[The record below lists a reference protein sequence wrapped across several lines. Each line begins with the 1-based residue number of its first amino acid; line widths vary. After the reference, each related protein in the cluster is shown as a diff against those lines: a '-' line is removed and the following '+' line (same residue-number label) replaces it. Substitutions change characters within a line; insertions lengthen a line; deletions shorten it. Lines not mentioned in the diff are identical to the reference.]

1 MNILESVLREEDI
14 EVSSLAELVRSM
26 GRNVLQIEPDHLWV
40 EGNECTNIQIG
51 HVKNKKAICVF
62 AGRPLPRD
70 RTEAE
75 YALLANRLNADF
87 DVARFYVRF
96 SEAANQYVLFVD
108 HYIFYGEALIKE
120 HFMMSL
126 QFVEYFA
133 MQLDLSSYIT
143 HRRALN

>member
-1 MNILESVLREEDI
+1 MNIFENALREEDI
-14 EVSSLAELVRSM
+14 DVTSLAWLVRST
-26 GRNVLQIEPDHLWV
+26 GRNVLSIESDHLWV

-51 HVKNKKAICVF
+51 HVKNKQSICVF
-62 AGRPLPRD
+62 AGRPIPKD

-96 SEAANQYVLFVD
+96 SETANQYVLLVD
-108 HYIFYGEALIKE
+108 HYIFYGEALIKS
-120 HFMMSL
+120 HFLMSL

-133 MQLDLSSYIT
+133 MQLDLSPYVT
-143 HRRALN
+143 HSRAFN